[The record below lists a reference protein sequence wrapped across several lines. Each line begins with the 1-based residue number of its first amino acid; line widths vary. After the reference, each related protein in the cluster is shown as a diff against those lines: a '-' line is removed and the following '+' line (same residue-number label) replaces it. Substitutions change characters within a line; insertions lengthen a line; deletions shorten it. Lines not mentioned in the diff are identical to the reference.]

1 MRNGKR
7 RVLGS
12 LLALTMV
19 MVAGH
24 GVSANGRDDDPGPS
38 GNLRVVGLTGDGRLV
53 SFRARA
59 PSDTGQNLAHNVNAG
74 GVTAANGVLT
84 YTVPPAAPVP
94 AAGVSAVAYTN
105 NDLNQPATATTLF
118 DLDTMQNQ
126 VVIQSPPGAGILVA
140 TGMLNVDAGA
150 DAGFD
155 IYSRLSGGITVANT
169 AFAALTTNGRSGLYF
184 VNLTT
189 GYATPLGTFD
199 ESVVDIAIPLK
210 Q

>member
-1 MRNGKR
+1 M
-7 RVLGS
+7 
-12 LLALTMV
+12 
-19 MVAGH
+19 
-24 GVSANGRDDDPGPS
+24 
-38 GNLRVVGLTGDGRLV
+38 
-53 SFRARA
+53 
-59 PSDTGQNLAHNVNAG
+59 NAG

-84 YTVPPAAPVP
+84 FTVPPAAPVP

-189 GYATPLGTFD
+189 GYATPARHVRRERGRHRH
-199 ESVVDIAIPLK
+199 SVEAVAVSRDAPVRPVCEVRAGASSPPARYPA
-210 Q
+210 